1 MSELVR
7 LDVLAHV
14 VDSIAEGVYI
24 FDREGRI
31 AFWNKGAERITGY
44 GKDEVLGKLCSDNL
58 LRHVDEKGRELCID
72 GCPMMASMTECKP
85 MEAEAYLHHKNGHRV
100 PIAVHASPILGE
112 DGAAVGSVQI
122 FSDRS
127 ERSFLL
133 AELESLKKEVLSD
146 PLTGLGN
153 RRFAEMSAEA
163 AFVEFEAEGAD
174 FGLLML
180 DIDNFKKVNDEHGH
194 ATGDRVLR
202 MIGWTLANAVRRR
215 DAAIR
220 WGGEEFIVICPR
232 ITLSVLAEVAE
243 RARALIERSW
253 IGVEDGSRLSCT
265 VSVGGA
271 LARRGENLEALVA
284 RADERLYSCK
294 AAGRNR
300 VEVGE

>member
-7 LDVLAHV
+7 LDVLAYA

-31 AFWNKGAERITGY
+31 VFWNKGAERITGY
-44 GKDEVLGKLCSDNL
+44 GKDETLGKLCSDNL
-58 LRHVDEKGRELCID
+58 LRHVDAKGRELCID
-72 GCPMMASMTECKP
+72 GCPMMATMEKCKP
-85 MEAEAYLHHKNGHRV
+85 MEAEVFLHHKNGHRV
-100 PIAVHASPILGE
+100 PIAVHSSPILDDTGV
-112 DGAAVGSVQI
+112 AIGSIQV

-127 ERSFLL
+127 ERSYLL
-133 AELESLKKEVLSD
+133 SELESLKKEVLTD

-163 AFVEFEAEGAD
+163 AFAELEADGSE
-174 FGLLML
+174 FGLLIL
-180 DIDNFKKVNDEHGH
+180 DIDHFKKVNDEHGH

-202 MIGWTLANAVRRR
+202 MIGWTLANAVRRH

-232 ITLSVLAEVAE
+232 IKLSVLAEVAE

-253 IGVEDGSRLSCT
+253 IGAEDNRRLGCT

-271 LARRGENLEALVA
+271 MARRGEGLEALVA
-284 RADERLYSCK
+284 RADERLYACK
-294 AAGRNR
+294 IAGRNR
-300 VEVGE
+300 AAVGD